1 MTKQIEIAPYAN
13 VDLNY
18 EPLFNELNQFFTDY
32 KNMVNKRL
40 AFNKKKEEKR
50 EDAESDESIELVIQ
64 LQSKSLTKRLCI
76 MLRRK

>member
-40 AFNKKKEEKR
+40 AFNKKE
-50 EDAESDESIELVIQ
+50 
-64 LQSKSLTKRLCI
+64 
-76 MLRRK
+76 RRKERRCRK